1 MKGEGDRQSQA
12 TWKRSRADSV
22 RPAGLENP
30 LWLEAP
36 PCGPVAQTL
45 GIGT

>member
-12 TWKRSRADSV
+12 TWKRSRAV